1 MADGTLVDD
10 ARPSTEQVVEIEVPE
25 RLAGL
30 LIAFGAF
37 AWQAVLVLRGYFW
50 QDDFLLI
57 HRAATQPLTGGY
69 LFADHNG
76 NVTPGGN
83 LIVWLVTKLAPMN
96 YPVAVAPILVL
107 HLLALF
113 LAWRLLTAIF
123 GTRWA
128 VLVPFT
134 AFALA
139 PLVLTSM
146 LWWAQALETVP
157 LVGAL
162 LGALLAHTRFL
173 ATGRKWWAV
182 AALAWTV
189 GGLFFWDKALLI
201 PIAVFG
207 LTVLLAD
214 RQRLRALWPLWL
226 IYAVVDIGYL
236 INYLTHTSGP
246 GAVGSLG
253 GVFPLIAKLI
263 GNTFLPWS
271 LGGPWTAAEPY
282 TTVWV
287 FKATWVPLVVGVV
300 AVLIIAGSIVLRRM
314 RAVLAWAVLA
324 VYLLAIVVLLAIAR
338 LPQFGPDAG
347 NDPRYLADAVPIA
360 VLCASFAFLRPADQI
375 EPVEPKTLLWLRPA
389 LALVT
394 AAFALGTVVTALT
407 AWPQYS
413 HTHAKDYVRTAQEA
427 LGRQPGTTLYD
438 TGVPQDVMVSWF
450 GPIARTSTVRGHLP
464 GVPGFDQPG
473 GDLRMIDG
481 LGIPRPVELVGAVP
495 APAGPVRNCGYAVR
509 NDPIEVPLTST
520 KDGQRLVLRLGYYS
534 AQQAP
539 ASVQAGTTSQDVT
552 FQAGLH
558 VLYLVVDGPVA
569 KVRLWHN
576 NTGATVCVSDAVV
589 GQPLPSR

>member
-10 ARPSTEQVVEIEVPE
+10 ARPTTKQVVEVEVPE
-25 RLAGL
+25 RLVAL

-50 QDDFLLI
+50 QDDFILI

-76 NVTPGGN
+76 NITPGGN

-139 PLVLTSM
+139 PPLLTSM
-146 LWWAQALETVP
+146 LWWAQALETLP
-157 LVGAL
+157 LVVAL
-162 LGALLAHTRFL
+162 LGALLAHTRFVH
-173 ATGRKWWAV
+173 TKRKRYAV
-182 AALAWTV
+182 AALAWTI
-189 GGLFFWDKALLI
+189 GGLLFWDKALLI
-201 PIAVFG
+201 PFAVAG
-207 LTVLLAD
+207 LTLLLTDWKAA
-214 RQRLRALWPLWL
+214 RALWPLWAV
-226 IYAVVDIGYL
+226 YAVVDIGYL
-236 INYLTHTSGP
+236 ISYLTHTSGP
-246 GAVGSLG
+246 GGFGSLG
-253 GVFPLIAKLI
+253 GVFTLAGKMI
-263 GNTFLPWS
+263 GNTFLPSS

-287 FKATWVPLVVGVV
+287 FSATWVPLVVAIV
-300 AVLIIAGSIVLRRM
+300 AVLIIAGSIVLRRF
-314 RAVLAWAVLA
+314 RAVLAWLVLA
-324 VYLLAIVVLLAIAR
+324 GYLLAIVVLLAVAR

-347 NDPRYLADAVPIA
+347 NDPRYVADAVPIA
-360 VLCASFAFLRPADQI
+360 VLCASFAFLRPADQ
-375 EPVEPKTLLWLRPA
+375 VEPLARKTLLWLRPA
-389 LALVT
+389 MAVAT
-394 AAFALGTVVTALT
+394 AAFVVGTVITAMT

-413 HTHAKDYVRTAQEA
+413 HAHAKDYVQTVQEA
-427 LGRQPGTTLYD
+427 LARQPDTTIYD
-438 TGVPQDVMVSWF
+438 TGVPEDVMVPWF
-450 GPIARTSTVRGHLP
+450 GPIARTSTVLGHLP
-464 GVPGFDQPG
+464 GAPAFDAPG

-481 LGIPRPVELVGAVP
+481 LGIPWPIELVGAVP
-495 APAGPVRNCGYAVR
+495 APAGPVRNCGYAIG
-509 NDPIEVPLTST
+509 NDPAELPLTST
-520 KDGQRLVLRLGYYS
+520 KDGKRLVLRLGYYS

-539 ASVQAGTTSQDVT
+539 GSVQAGTTSQDVT

>member
-10 ARPSTEQVVEIEVPE
+10 ARPKTEQRPETEVPE
-25 RLAGL
+25 RLTAL
-30 LIAFGAF
+30 LVAFGAF
-37 AWQAVLVLRGYFW
+37 TWQAVLVLRGYFW
-50 QDDFLLI
+50 QDDFVLI
-57 HRAATQPLTGGY
+57 DRAANQPLTGAY
-69 LFADHNG
+69 LFANHNG
-76 NVTPGGN
+76 NITPGGN
-83 LIVWLVTKLAPMN
+83 LLVWLVTKLAPVN

-139 PLVLTSM
+139 PALLTSM

-157 LVGAL
+157 LVVAL
-162 LGALLAHTRFL
+162 LGALLAQTRFL
-173 ATGRKWWAV
+173 ARGRKWHAV
-182 AALAWTV
+182 AAIAWTI

-201 PIAVFG
+201 PLAVVG
-207 LTVLLAD
+207 LTLLLSEAK
-214 RQRLRALWPLWL
+214 RLRALWPLWAV
-226 IYAVVDIGYL
+226 YAILDLAYL
-236 INYLTHTSGP
+236 IAYLSHTDGP
-246 GAVGSLG
+246 GGIGSLD
-253 GVFPLIAKLI
+253 GVFLLIGKLI

-271 LGGPWTAAEPY
+271 FGGPWTAAEPY
-282 TTVWV
+282 TTVWA
-287 FKATWVPLVVGVV
+287 FSATWVPLAVGLLT
-300 AVLIIAGSIVLRRM
+300 VLVIAGSIVLRRS
-314 RAVLAWAVLA
+314 RAVLAWLVLA
-324 VYLLAIVVLLAIAR
+324 GYLLAIVALLAVAR

-347 NDPRYLADAVPIA
+347 NDPRYVADAVPMA
-360 VLCASFAFLRPADQI
+360 VLCASFAFLRPADQV
-375 EPVEPKTLLWLRPA
+375 EPVEPRTLRWLRPT
-389 LALVT
+389 LAVVT
-394 AAFALGTVVTALT
+394 AAFVLGTVVTAMT

-413 HTHAKDYVRTAQEA
+413 HAHAKDYVRTAQEA
-427 LGRQPGTTLYD
+427 LGRQPETTLYD

-450 GPIARTSTVRGHLP
+450 GPIARTSTVLGHLP
-464 GVPGFDQPG
+464 GVPAFDAPG

-481 LGIPRPVELVGAVP
+481 LGIPRPIELVGAVP
-495 APAGPVRNCGYAVR
+495 APAGPVRDCGYAVG
-509 NDPIEVPLTST
+509 NEPTEVPLTST

-539 ASVQAGTTSQDVT
+539 GSVQAGVTSQDVT

-558 VLYLVVDGPVA
+558 VLYVVVDGPVA

-589 GQPLPSR
+589 GRPLPSL

>member
-10 ARPSTEQVVEIEVPE
+10 ARPTTNQVVEVKVPE
-25 RLAGL
+25 RLVAL
-30 LIAFGAF
+30 LIGFGAF

-57 HRAATQPLTGGY
+57 HRAATQPLTGDY

-76 NVTPGGN
+76 NITPGGN

-96 YPVAVAPILVL
+96 YPVAVAPILVM

-139 PLVLTSM
+139 PPVLTSM

-157 LVGAL
+157 LIVTL

-173 ATGRKWWAV
+173 STGRRRHAV
-182 AALAWTV
+182 AAVAWTI
-189 GGLFFWDKALLI
+189 GGLLFWDKALLI
-201 PIAVFG
+201 PLAIVG
-207 LTVLLAD
+207 LTLMLTDAK
-214 RQRLRALWPLWL
+214 RLRALLPLWL
-226 IYAVVDIGYL
+226 IYALIDISYL
-236 INYLTHTSGP
+236 INYLTHTSGSS
-246 GAVGSLG
+246 GFGSLS
-253 GVFPLIAKLI
+253 GVFTLIGKMI
-263 GNTFLPWS
+263 GNTFLPS
-271 LGGPWTAAEPY
+271 SFGGPWTAAEPY
-282 TTVWV
+282 TTVWA
-287 FKATWVPLVVGVV
+287 FTATWVPLAVGILT
-300 AVLIIAGSIVLRRM
+300 VLVIAGSIVLRRM
-314 RAVLAWAVLA
+314 RAVLAWLVLA
-324 VYLLAIVVLLAIAR
+324 GYLLAVVALLAVAR

-347 NDPRYLADAVPIA
+347 NDPRYIADAVPIA
-360 VLCASFAFLRPADQI
+360 VLCASFAFLRPADH
-375 EPVEPKTLLWLRPA
+375 VEPIERKTLLWLRPA
-389 LALVT
+389 LAVGT
-394 AAFALGTVVTALT
+394 AAFVLGTVVTAMT

-427 LGRQPGTTLYD
+427 LSRQPDTTLYD

-450 GPIARTSTVRGHLP
+450 GPIARTSTVLGHVP
-464 GVPGFDQPG
+464 GIPGFDAPG

-495 APAGPVRNCGYAVR
+495 APAGPVRDCGYAVD
-509 NDPIEVPLTST
+509 NEPSEVPLTST

-534 AQQAP
+534 AQPAP
-539 ASVQAGTTSQDVT
+539 GSVQAGTTSQDVT

-569 KVRLWHN
+569 KIRLWHN